1 MDPVLKRLHG
11 ERGAEMS
18 FHDIIQG
25 YERIKEDFLNGAI
38 GAKDVHAVVFYEFHP
53 VIVICNIILNCH
65 VL

>member
-1 MDPVLKRLHG
+1 
-11 ERGAEMS
+11 MS

-25 YERIKEDFLNGAI
+25 YDRIKEDFLNLAI